1 MPLRDY
7 QLIAVDDCREAIRR
21 AGSCVLT
28 MPTGSG
34 KTVVAGEIARLASEK
49 GSRTMFLSHR
59 RELVKQIT
67 DTLLEYVPG
76 VQVGIIAA
84 GSPEMPWCPLQVA
97 SVQTLARRQRIPAPD
112 LIIVDEAHHC
122 RAATWT
128 KVLERWPKAK
138 LIGLTAT
145 PERLDGK
152 GLAAHFSEIVMGPNI
167 PELVAMG
174 SLAPCR
180 TLRIPMALMLDDLKT
195 NRSGEYNAKDLTNR
209 VTGPVVASAVDA
221 YIRYAKG
228 KRAIFFGI
236 HRDHSRR
243 VCEGL
248 RSQGFKAEHVD
259 GDDPPARRDRIMNEF
274 RTGGIDVVGN
284 CDLISE
290 GFDAPACEVIMM
302 GAPTRSVTR
311 YLQQAGRAM
320 RPGEGKT
327 ALVLDLAGI
336 SHELGLPQDIRE
348 WSLADGEIRQL
359 KKAHA
364 APRECQQ
371 CHTVFYGRVCP
382 ECAYAI
388 PLAEI
393 QQVETELEEAKG
405 PDRAM
410 KQGNRRNALWDEVRI
425 AKRSK
430 NPERAIYALAQRK
443 GYKPGWASHILR
455 AWSLSA

>member
-21 AGSCVLT
+21 AGSAVFVCA
-28 MPTGSG
+28 TGSG
-34 KTVVAGEIARLASEK
+34 KTVVAGEIARLAADK
-49 GSRTMFLSHR
+49 GTVTYFLVHR
-59 RELVKQIT
+59 RELVKQAR
-67 DTLLEYVPG
+67 DTLVEAIPD
-76 VQVGIIAA
+76 VQVGVIAS
-84 GSPEMPWCPLQVA
+84 GFPETPWAKLQVA
-97 SVQTLARRQRIPAPD
+97 SIQTLARRNKVITPG
-112 LIIVDEAHHC
+112 LTIWDEAHHT
-122 RAATWT
+122 RAKTWET
-128 KVLERWPKAK
+128 IMQRWPNAK
-138 LIGLTAT
+138 RIGLTAT
-145 PERLDGK
+145 PERLDGR
-152 GLAAHFSEIVMGPNI
+152 GLGQHFAEMVFGPTI

-174 SLAPCR
+174 SLAPTR
-180 TLRIPMALMLDDLKT
+180 TLRVPMSLILDGLKKDR
-195 NRSGEYNAKDLTNR
+195 NGEYRAADLSDK
-209 VTGPVVASAVDA
+209 VTGEVVADAVDA
-221 YIRYAKG
+221 YMRYAKG

-236 HRDHSRR
+236 HRNHSKQ

-248 RSQGFKAEHVD
+248 RARGVRAEHVD
-259 GDDPPARRDRIMNEF
+259 GDDPPARRDRIMLEF
-274 RTGGIDVVGN
+274 KTGGIDVVGN
-284 CDLISE
+284 CDIISE
-290 GFDAPACEVIMM
+290 GFDAPTCEAVLL

-336 SHELGLPQDIRE
+336 SHELGLPDEVRE
-348 WSLADGEIRQL
+348 WDLADGEIRQP

-382 ECAYAI
+382 TCAYAV

-410 KQGNRRNALWDEVRI
+410 KQGNRRNDLWRDLAI
-425 AKRSK
+425 AKKSR
-430 NPERAIYALAQRK
+430 NPEQAVYALAQRK

>member
-21 AGSCVLT
+21 AGSAVFVC
-28 MPTGSG
+28 PTGSG
-34 KTVVAGEIARLASEK
+34 KSVVAGEIARLAGLK
-49 GSRTMFLSHR
+49 GSRTLFLVHR
-59 RELVKQIT
+59 RELVRQLV
-67 DTLLEYVPG
+67 DTLHEYAPDVPVG
-76 VQVGIIAA
+76 VIAS
-84 GSPEMPWCPLQVA
+84 GFPEVPWHPLQVA
-97 SVQTLARRQRIPAPD
+97 SVQTLARRTNVATPD

-122 RAATWT
+122 RASTWT
-128 KVLERWPKAK
+128 KILQRWPDAK

-145 PERLDGK
+145 PERLDGR
-152 GLAAHFSEIVMGPNI
+152 GLGAHFSAMILGPTI

-174 SLAPCR
+174 SLAPTR

-195 NRSGEYNAKDLTNR
+195 NRSGEYNAKDLTIR

-248 RSQGFKAEHVD
+248 RNAGFRAEHVD
-259 GDDPPARRDRIMNEF
+259 GDDPPARRDRIMTEF

-284 CDLISE
+284 CDIISE
-290 GFDAPACEVIMM
+290 GFDAPTCEAVLL

-336 SHELGLPQDIRE
+336 SHELGLPDEVRE
-348 WSLADGEIRQL
+348 WDLADGEIRQP

-364 APRECQQ
+364 APRECAQ

-382 ECAYAI
+382 TCAYAV

-410 KQGNRRNALWDEVRI
+410 KQGNRRNDLWRDLAI
-425 AKRSK
+425 AKRST
-430 NPERAIYALAQRK
+430 NPEKAVYALAQRK
-443 GYKPGWASHILR
+443 GYRPGWASHILR
-455 AWSLSA
+455 AWRMAA